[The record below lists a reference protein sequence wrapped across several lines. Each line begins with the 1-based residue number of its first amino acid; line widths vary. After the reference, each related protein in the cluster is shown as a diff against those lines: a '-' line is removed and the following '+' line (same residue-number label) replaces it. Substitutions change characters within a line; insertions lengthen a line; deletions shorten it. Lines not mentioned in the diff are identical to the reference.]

1 MLSCSLARS
10 LFLSGLRPGLHQICL
25 RKGGKQKL
33 KVAFFFLSVLCL
45 SKHIYT
51 ELWVLTLL

>member
-33 KVAFFFLSVLCL
+33 KVAFFFFFFKCIVS
-45 SKHIYT
+45 
-51 ELWVLTLL
+51 